1 MNGGEGDAHEL
12 NGHSQD
18 VDEEK
23 AVQLVVEDDERHAD
37 GPDAGKT
44 WEKGYSTLTAPRH
57 LRKRHSTGR
66 STDVAAVDAVRVAG

>member
-44 WEKGYSTLTAPRH
+44 CTVRTLLDERF
-57 LRKRHSTGR
+57 
-66 STDVAAVDAVRVAG
+66 